1 VYNALGSGNFLQEKA
16 LKISGDL
23 VDHLDFITVKS
34 ALFPKV
40 AGVFTHTTT
49 LGTKI
54 ATLECFLQL
63 VPKLDAVY
71 SFVKIRKEL
80 TGGKFTMTEKLIPLL
95 RNIKTKEPSVALAA
109 LGVYEAMGKKLGHDV
124 VASDILP
131 ALWPMSVGVLLN
143 MEQVINPAEFI

>member
-1 VYNALGSGNFLQEKA
+1 MPLVYNALGSGNFLQEKA

-63 VPKLDAVY
+63 VPKLDAVR
-71 SFVKIRKEL
+71 SSVKIRKEL
-80 TGGKFTMTEKLIPLL
+80 MGGSL
-95 RNIKTKEPSVALAA
+95 
-109 LGVYEAMGKKLGHDV
+109 
-124 VASDILP
+124 
-131 ALWPMSVGVLLN
+131 
-143 MEQVINPAEFI
+143 Q